1 MTITKRVWRGDAVA
15 VAQVVTITPGTVTTG
30 YTYSLRIN
38 GKDINVVA
46 SNNTAATLVADFV
59 TAISASRIPEWREV
73 TATAASG
80 VLTLTS
86 RTAGIPFKVSAL
98 VGGFEQS
105 GAIVITVANQP
116 TGGTWNFDAGDYGDD
131 DIAYNASAS
140 TVQTSMDSLFGSGNT
155 TVTKYNSGT
164 RVIYQIDFT
173 GTFTG
178 EAVPGVTVSYANLT
192 GGNAAVAI
200 SGVQEAVAG
209 TSEVQVVT
217 FYGSPSGGSSYWTF
231 EGVTS
236 AAIAHNASAATVQS
250 TLRAMSSIGSGNI
263 AVSGS
268 SGGPYTCTFQGA
280 LAHKDVSLLSVDASG
295 LTGGSIYAA
304 LTTMTDGIA
313 GTNET
318 QYLRAIRQ
326 VIQDESFGIAK
337 TGTVSGGTFRIK
349 VGSGS
354 VYTSAIAYNATA
366 AAIAAAL
373 ETAVITYLAG
383 ATTEGTGLVQPVYDG
398 GAETV
403 AGGNCLIRLWGSM
416 GGVDYDI
423 ENDGNGQT
431 LLLTMDG
438 ASLTGGGSYSL
449 NFTTLHTDGANY
461 NGNLSLSSSY
471 SFKLQ
476 FGSET
481 TSTLTTASTAAQVQ
495 SALEA
500 LSNVGSGNVLVEK
513 ITGTST
519 DSLPSIGLWKVTF
532 VGALAGTNVGKI
544 SVTSQSASMTTDNI
558 AIDVCVRNN
567 GVAGTNEVQRLTMYG
582 SPSHGG
588 VTLAYG
594 SETSGTIAY
603 NDSASTVQT
612 TMLAMTAFAT
622 GDIVT
627 SGGALPGTAVDFTYG
642 GQYQYTNVPALV
654 LNDNGL
660 KVAVTVTTPG
670 VTGYNEKIK
679 LSLADQQ
686 VWGGTATLTYNSHT
700 TGSLDWDSTASEVQ
714 AAFIA
719 LSDFV
724 DGDVVCTG
732 GPWPETDIYAEFE
745 GNFAETDVSA
755 VTSTSSLKNGVVTAV
770 SYDPMIVEKTTE
782 ATGPNHFSE
791 PTNWYN
797 PDTPTEYR
805 APERD
810 NAVYFTDGKIDC
822 LYGLTQ
828 QVTFTVDTSTDYLIP
843 SGDHDL
849 KEGQKVGV
857 WTSNTLPSGLAAATT
872 YYVRNLSMVTG
883 KFQLATTPLGDAVN
897 ITSSGTGTHTVGM
910 RYSKILDLAS
920 YTGKVGLPWMN
931 SGGYKEYRPL
941 DLKCGLTPD
950 SINSECE
957 QLVTI
962 GQGIGN
968 GSNCFNLNLSDH
980 AGTVEVLNSGRSSD
994 SKPAVHLLL
1003 NNASTDINVYGGD
1016 VGVAMRPGE
1025 TSTFGDLVVRGGT
1038 VSLGEVAFAT
1048 IDKTGGSF
1056 GLVNQATISGVTQIR
1071 S

>member
-30 YTYSLRIN
+30 DTYSLRIN
-38 GKDINVVA
+38 GKDINIVA
-46 SNNTAATLVADFV
+46 GDNTAATLADDFV
-59 TAISASRIPEWREV
+59 TEIAASRIPEWREV
-73 TATAASG
+73 SATAASG

-86 RTAGIPFKVSAL
+86 RTAGVPFKVSAL

-105 GAIVITVANQP
+105 GAIVVTVANQP
-116 TGGTWNFDAGDYGDD
+116 TGGTWNFDAGDYGKD
-131 DIAYNASAS
+131 DIAYNASGA

-155 TVTKYNSGT
+155 TVTKYSSGT
-164 RVIYQIDFT
+164 SVIYQIDFT

-192 GGNAAVAI
+192 GGNAEVGI
-200 SGVQEAVAG
+200 SVVQEAVTG
-209 TSEVQVVT
+209 TSEVQRINL
-217 FYGSPSGGSSYWTF
+217 YGTPSGGTWTASF
-231 EGVTS
+231 QGFTTAPLAYNISTASLQS
-236 AAIAHNASAATVQS
+236 ALEA
-250 TLRAMSSIGSGNI
+250 LPSIGTGNI
-263 AVSGS
+263 AVSGTAGS
-268 SGGPYTCTFQGA
+268 QYDCTFQGS
-280 LAHKDVSLLSVDASG
+280 LAHTAVDLITVDARG
-295 LTGGSIYAA
+295 LTGGSIYADA
-304 LTTMTDGIA
+304 TVITQGVA
-313 GTNET
+313 ATNQIDYIWIEDKAAT
-318 QYLRAIRQ
+318 QCR
-326 VIQDESFGIAK
+326 IQINK
-337 TGTVSGGTFRIK
+337 TNFSSWSGGAWSFNATGFST
-349 VGSGS
+349 GS
-354 VYTSAIAYNATA
+354 IAYNATDA
-366 AAIAAAL
+366 EIAAAF
-373 ETAVITYLAG
+373 ETALGHPGVIVTS
-383 ATTEGTGLVQPVYDG
+383 TTSQ
-398 GAETV
+398 
-403 AGGNCLIRLWGSM
+403 IS
-416 GGVDYDI
+416 I
-423 ENDGNGQT
+423 EMVGP
-431 LLLTMDG
+431 
-438 ASLTGGGSYSL
+438 
-449 NFTTLHTDGANY
+449 NY
-461 NGNLSLSSSY
+461 WHSFSSS
-471 SFKLQ
+471 
-476 FGSET
+476 
-481 TSTLTTASTAAQVQ
+481 
-495 SALEA
+495 
-500 LSNVGSGNVLVEK
+500 
-513 ITGTST
+513 
-519 DSLPSIGLWKVTF
+519 
-532 VGALAGTNVGKI
+532 
-544 SVTSQSASMTTDNI
+544 SVTSAITGGSVSLGYVWNGSGPTYPTPSGGDYKIGLSIGTPITASISRTATDAQIQAALDSAFGAGNSLVTALEYSGYLTTEKTFKIEWKGIYSGLTLVTVITDGGT
-558 AIDVCVRNN
+558 ASDLVRLSWYQK
-567 GVAGTNEVQRLTMYG
+567 GAATGTNEVVDIATHG
-582 SPSHGG
+582 SP
-588 VTLAYG
+588 A
-594 SETSGTIAY
+594 SGTSFTVQY
-603 NDSASTVQT
+603 GDDVSAAIDRVATASSVQT
-612 TMLAMTAFAT
+612 TLRAMPS
-622 GDIVT
+622 IT
-627 SGGALPGTAVDFTYG
+627 SAGVNASNGALGTNPVRLTFVG
-642 GQYQYTNVPALV
+642 PLGYTNIDDLV
-654 LNDNGL
+654 IDDNNL
-660 KVAVTVTTPG
+660 KQKVTRTTAG
-670 VTGYNEKIK
+670 VTGKNEIVK
-679 LSLADQQ
+679 LSLADQD
-686 VWGGTATLTYNSHT
+686 VWAGTLTLTYNSHT

-732 GPWPETDIYAEFE
+732 GPWPESDVYAEFE

-828 QVTFTVDTSTDYLIP
+828 QVVFTVDTSTDYLIP

-857 WTSNTLPSGLAAATT
+857 WTSNTLPSGLAAATA

-920 YTGKVGLPWMN
+920 YTGKVGMPWMN

-950 SINSECE
+950 AINSECE

-980 AGTVEVLNSGRSSD
+980 AGTVEILNSGRSSD

-1003 NNASTDINVYGGD
+1003 NNDSTDINVYGGE

-1025 TSTFGDLVVRGGT
+1025 TSTFGDLVIRGGT